1 MKKNLFLASALV
13 MGMMSSCSNDV
24 ENVTVPGADQNL
36 EPVELSIASPS
47 VIVSPAPAGRGI
59 GTVGSISGTD
69 ENVWNSE
76 ELYVNM
82 MCYYKDG
89 AAAWEVSKWTKID
102 DNGLTTDIENFNN
115 VKVNAPA
122 SDKGDQGELV
132 IAPSAEGRYYPPTAS
147 KHQFFAYHI
156 DDAMIGA
163 DYTSTTADPV
173 VVDDPVGKTRKVY
186 FKIDG
191 SQDLMMGEAV
201 AKSAAGE
208 YEDVLFSAK
217 SARGGVIPSLVMKHL
232 LTRFTFNVNT
242 DKDGNKLKVE
252 KIIVKSKD
260 RGTMCVAYAA
270 QPAQLLEFTDN
281 VASLEL
287 KDATTGVDGKLQ
299 TLVPVELSTALQ
311 PVGSALMVAPGE
323 ESYDITI
330 VGTQEVGTGKTHR
343 FSYDSQIELTNGPA
357 LAGSSYKVN
366 ITLNGLQPIMIE
378 AQLTGWNEA
387 GDEINLTPGE
397 DF

>member
-36 EPVELSIASPS
+36 QPVELSIATPS
-47 VIVSPAPAGRGI
+47 VIVSPETRGI
-59 GTVGSISGTD
+59 GTVGDIAG
-69 ENVWNSE
+69 EVGNVWNGE
-76 ELYVNM
+76 DLYVNM

-102 DNGLTTDIENFNN
+102 DEGLAKDIENFNN
-115 VKVNAPA
+115 VKVNAPE
-122 SDKGDQGELV
+122 SGDQGALV
-132 IAPSAEGRYYPPTAS
+132 ITPSAEGRYYPPTAS

-156 DDAMIGA
+156 DDAIIGS
-163 DYTSTTADPV
+163 DYTSPTADGNPE

-201 AKSAAGE
+201 AKTEPGE
-208 YEDVLFSAK
+208 LKDYLFSAK
-217 SARGGVIPSLVMKHL
+217 SARGGVIPNLVMKHL
-232 LTRFTFNVNT
+232 LSRFTFNVNT
-242 DKDGNKLKVE
+242 DEDGNKLKVE

-270 QPAQLLEFTDN
+270 QPAELLTFTDN

-287 KDATTGVDGKLQ
+287 KDATTGSDGKLQ
-299 TLVPVELSTALQ
+299 ALVPVDLSTTLK

-330 VGTQEVGTGKTHR
+330 VGTQEVGTGNSHR
-343 FSYDSQIELTNGPA
+343 FAYDSKIKLTNGPA

-366 ITLNGLQPIMIE
+366 ITLNGLKVINIE
-378 AQLTGWNEA
+378 AQLTGWNQAE
-387 GDEINLTPGE
+387 DEINLVPGE

>member
-13 MGMMSSCSNDV
+13 MGMMSSCSSDV
-24 ENVTVPGADQNL
+24 ENVTVPGADKNL
-36 EPVELSIASPS
+36 QPVELSIASPS
-47 VIVSPAPAGRGI
+47 VIVSPETRGI

-69 ENVWNSE
+69 ENVWNGE

-89 AAAWEVSKWTKID
+89 AAAWEVSKWTKVD
-102 DNGLTTDIENFNN
+102 AGGLTTDIENFNN

-122 SDKGDQGELV
+122 SDEGDQGALV
-132 IAPSAEGRYYPPTAS
+132 ITPSAEGRYYPPTAS

-156 DDAMIGA
+156 DDAIIGS
-163 DYTSTTADPV
+163 DYTSPTADGNPE
-173 VVDDPVGKTRKVY
+173 VVDDPMGKTRKVY

-201 AKSAAGE
+201 AKSDAGE

-217 SARGGVIPSLVMKHL
+217 SARGGVIPNLVMKHL
-232 LTRFTFNVNT
+232 LTRFTFDVKT
-242 DKDGNKLKVE
+242 DKEGNNLKVE

-270 QPAQLLEFTDN
+270 QPAQLLEFEDDVTG
-281 VASLEL
+281 LEL
-287 KDATTGVDGKLQ
+287 KEKGAGDELQ
-299 TLVPVELSTALQ
+299 TLTPVALKETAETI
-311 PVGSALMVAPGE
+311 GEALMVAPGE

-330 VGTQEVGTGKTHR
+330 VASQTVGGGQTHT
-343 FSYDSQIELTNGPA
+343 FSYDSKIKLTNGPA

-366 ITLNGLQPIMIE
+366 ITLYGLQEIKIE
-378 AQLTGWNEA
+378 AQLTGWNQA
-387 GDEINLTPGE
+387 DDEINLTPGE
-397 DF
+397 EF

>member
-36 EPVELSIASPS
+36 QPVELSIATPS
-47 VIVSPAPAGRGI
+47 VIVSPETRGI
-59 GTVGSISGTD
+59 GTVGDIAD
-69 ENVWNSE
+69 EAGNVWNSE

-89 AAAWEVSKWTKID
+89 AAAWEVSKWTKVD
-102 DNGLTTDIENFNN
+102 AGGGTKDIENFNN
-115 VKVNAPA
+115 VKVTAP
-122 SDKGDQGELV
+122 SVGNQGALV
-132 IAPSAEGRYYPPTAS
+132 ITPSAEGRYYPPTAS

-156 DDAMIGA
+156 DDAIIGS
-163 DYTSTTADPV
+163 DYTSPTADGNPE

-201 AKSAAGE
+201 AKEAAGE
-208 YEDVLFSAK
+208 YADVLFSAK
-217 SARGGVIPSLVMKHL
+217 SARGGVIPNLVMKHL

-242 DKDGNKLKVE
+242 DKDDNNLKVE

-260 RGTMCVAYAA
+260 RGSMCVAYAT
-270 QPAQLLEFTDN
+270 QPAQLLEFEDDVTG
-281 VASLEL
+281 LEL
-287 KDATTGVDGKLQ
+287 KEKAGAGKGKLQ
-299 TLVPVELSTALQ
+299 ALTPVALTIA
-311 PVGSALMVAPGE
+311 PKSVGEALMVAPGE

-330 VGTQEVGTGKTHR
+330 VASQTVGGGQSHT
-343 FSYDSQIELTNGPA
+343 FSYDSKIKIGNGGA

-366 ITLNGLQPIMIE
+366 ITLYGLQEIKIE
-378 AQLTGWNEA
+378 AQLTGWNQA
-387 GDEINLTPGE
+387 DDEINLTPGE
-397 DF
+397 EF

>member
-36 EPVELSIASPS
+36 QPVELSIASPS
-47 VIVSPAPAGRGI
+47 VIVSPTPSGRGI
-59 GTVGSISGTD
+59 GTVGDLAD
-69 ENVWNSE
+69 EVGNVWNGE
-76 ELYVNM
+76 DLYVNM

-102 DNGLTTDIENFNN
+102 DAGLTTDIENFNN
-115 VKVNAPA
+115 VKVKAP
-122 SDKGDQGELV
+122 DEGKNQGALDIPE
-132 IAPSAEGRYYPPTAS
+132 SEEGRYYPPTAS

-173 VVDDPVGKTRKVY
+173 VVDDQEGKTRKVY

-191 SQDLMMGEAV
+191 SQDLMMGEAK
-201 AKSAAGE
+201 AKENAGE
-208 YEDVLFSAK
+208 YADVLFSAK
-217 SARGGVIPSLVMKHL
+217 SARGGVIPNLVMKHL
-232 LTRFTFNVNT
+232 LSRFTFNVNT

-252 KIIVKSKD
+252 KIIVRSKD
-260 RGTMCVAYAA
+260 RGTMCVAYAT

-287 KDATTGVDGKLQ
+287 KDATTGSDGKLQ
-299 TLVPVELSTALQ
+299 ALVPVELSTALQ

-330 VGTQEVGTGKTHR
+330 VGTQEVGLDKTHT
-343 FSYDSQIELTNGPA
+343 FSYDSKIKLTNGPA

-366 ITLNGLQPIMIE
+366 ITLNGLQVINIE
-378 AQLTGWNEA
+378 ANLTGWNQA
-387 GDEINLTPGE
+387 DDEINLVPGE